1 MIRALA
7 PAAAKD
13 GTIVDDVLAW
23 LVATGLQI
31 AAIVVVAILA
41 QWLLTS
47 LVRRGVRHAIERGRH
62 ERLDQLRKVARTQ
75 ELTAA
80 IMSQRT
86 EQRAH
91 AIGSLLRSSIA
102 IAVWTIALLMIL
114 PLLGV
119 NVVPVIASAS
129 VIGVALGFG
138 AQQLVRDY
146 LAGIFLI
153 IEDQFGVG
161 DIIDVGSLVGTVEE
175 VALRYTRLR
184 DMSGVVWYVRNGEI
198 LRVGNRSQG
207 WTMATVDIPVRYDA
221 DLDAV
226 RVIVERVAV
235 DIDED
240 PNFDEM
246 LLGTPTFAG
255 VESVSGDAVI
265 LRVTAKAVPQ
275 QQGPL
280 ARAIRER
287 LKVALDRA
295 GFSPRPKGAD
305 GSD

>member
-1 MIRALA
+1 MIRLA
-7 PAAAKD
+7 VIAADK
-13 GTIVDDVLAW
+13 GNTIIDDVLAW
-23 LVATGLQI
+23 LITTGLQI
-31 AAIVVVAILA
+31 GAIIVVAILA

-47 LVRRGVRHAIERGRH
+47 LVRRGVKHAIDRGRH

-114 PLLGV
+114 PLIGV
-119 NVVPVIASAS
+119 NVIPVLASAS

-153 IEDQFGVG
+153 IEDQYGVG
-161 DIIDVGSLVGTVEE
+161 DIIDLGNLVGAVEE
-175 VALRYTRLR
+175 VALRYTRMR
-184 DMSGVVWYVRNGEI
+184 DLSGVVWYVRNGEI

-207 WTMATVDIPVRYDA
+207 WTMATVDIPVAYDA
-221 DLDAV
+221 DLEAV
-226 RVIVERVAV
+226 RRIIERIAV

-240 PNFDEM
+240 PAFDDM
-246 LLGTPTFAG
+246 LLGTPSFAG
-255 VESVSGDAVI
+255 VESVGKDVVTV
-265 LRVTAKAVPQ
+265 RVTAKAVPQ

-280 ARAIRER
+280 SRAIRER
-287 LKVALDRA
+287 VKVALDRA
-295 GFSPRPKGAD
+295 GFSPRP
-305 GSD
+305 GSSDSSD